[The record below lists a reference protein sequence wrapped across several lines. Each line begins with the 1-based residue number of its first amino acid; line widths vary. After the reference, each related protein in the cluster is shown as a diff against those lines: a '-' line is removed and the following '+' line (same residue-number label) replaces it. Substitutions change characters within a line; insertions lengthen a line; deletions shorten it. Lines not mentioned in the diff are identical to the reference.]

1 MGCSLLEAYLSPS
14 FLTRMPFMGF
24 FKALT
29 KIKRLNTGKVGG
41 EGEGEREDRRGEGG
55 YVTLFFFF
63 FVFEIVTFEF

>member
-1 MGCSLLEAYLSPS
+1 
-14 FLTRMPFMGF
+14 MGF